1 MSALGVR
8 PAVAAGTFYP
18 DDPQTVA
25 ATVDA
30 LVDAGTPPEG
40 LREPKGLI
48 VPHAGYRYSGPVA
61 ATAYSLLARIQAPPV
76 RVCVLGPAHFVGLR
90 GASVP
95 EAAAW
100 ATPLGEVPFDPD
112 LREAAVSAGATV
124 DDGPHAPEHAVEV
137 QLPFL
142 QRILGPSLSVLPVAV
157 GDWEPARTA
166 GLIGAVADVAGTF
179 IVASTDLCHYH
190 PEKEARALDAR
201 TAEAVVRRDAGAIGP
216 EAACGVHA
224 LRGMVEHACGRGL
237 AIHLLDLRTSA
248 DTSGDPFRVVG
259 YGAFALA

>member
-1 MSALGVR
+1 PAGHPHPGSADRAGERGPVRIHGQRARLRGRQHLLPRMRGAVDRARLVRAGGVEPNRRRAMPCVRRALPRGVRRAARRLGQAPASGSASVRVSALGVR

-40 LREPKGLI
+40 VGEPKGLI

-90 GASVP
+90 GASLR

-100 ATPLGEVPFDPD
+100 ATPLGPVPVDPD
-112 LREAAVSAGATV
+112 LKGAA
-124 DDGPHAPEHAVEV
+124 
-137 QLPFL
+137 
-142 QRILGPSLSVLPVAV
+142 
-157 GDWEPARTA
+157 
-166 GLIGAVADVAGTF
+166 
-179 IVASTDLCHYH
+179 AS
-190 PEKEARALDAR
+190 
-201 TAEAVVRRDAGAIGP
+201 
-216 EAACGVHA
+216 
-224 LRGMVEHACGRGL
+224 
-237 AIHLLDLRTSA
+237 
-248 DTSGDPFRVVG
+248 
-259 YGAFALA
+259 